1 MRFGRVLGRVVLSKS
16 LDSLKGARWLA
27 VQPLAAAD
35 FHDLSRPSAG
45 GEPGCVVYDSLGA
58 RTGDIIGFTEGGEAS
73 RPFSQPTPVD
83 AYNALI
89 VERIH
94 LPRREKSGKQLIEH

>member
-1 MRFGRVLGRVVLSKS
+1 MRFGRVLGTVVLSKS

-27 VQPLAAAD
+27 VQPLEAAD
-35 FHDLSRPSAG
+35 FRDLSRPSGG

-58 RTGDIIGFTEGGEAS
+58 RAGDIIGFTEGGEAA

-94 LPRREKSGKQLIEH
+94 LPPQDGERKAID